1 MNLKRWDPLQ
11 QLASLRENLR
21 HNMNRILE
29 EGLASVGGANI
40 ALDMYETEHAVV
52 IETSPLLGI
61 TGEDIEVSITGDV
74 LTIQGETK
82 KPEGEKKANYLRKER
97 RFGHFSRSITIPSPI
112 VAEETTATFKDGI
125 LTITIPKSAATR
137 PQVIDVRSA
146 DS

>member
-29 EGLASVGGANI
+29 EGLASVSGASI

-82 KPEGEKKANYLRKER
+82 KTETEEKANYLRKER

-112 VAEETTATFKDGI
+112 VAEEATATFKDGI
-125 LTITIPKSAATR
+125 LTITIPKSAETR
-137 PQVIDVRSA
+137 PKVIDVRSA